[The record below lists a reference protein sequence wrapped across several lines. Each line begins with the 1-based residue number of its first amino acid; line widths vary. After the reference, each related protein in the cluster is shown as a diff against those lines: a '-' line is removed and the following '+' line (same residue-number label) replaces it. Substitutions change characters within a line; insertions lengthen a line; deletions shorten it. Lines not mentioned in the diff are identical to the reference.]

1 MLTGH
6 DEPEKGE
13 TVGLIDEAIA
23 LEERAETNYRGAAE
37 TTSDPNAAKILA
49 LLADEEARHADV
61 LRTMNAGSLQADSS
75 LIGAAKDWI
84 GGNIEGGVGSI
95 STDAALLEVLRQ
107 AVEIERATETFYRE
121 QGALSEEKEIRTL
134 FNRLAAIE
142 KGHFLFVGSLVE
154 YYDRPNEWVESAEF
168 GLRDEY

>member
-1 MLTGH
+1 M
-6 DEPEKGE
+6 KGE

-37 TTSDPNAAKILA
+37 TTSDPSARKILT
-49 LLADEEARHADV
+49 LLADEEARHADA
-61 LRTMNAGSLQADSS
+61 LRTMNAGSLQAKSS
-75 LIGAAKDWI
+75 LIDAAKDWI
-84 GGNIEGGVGSI
+84 GGSLEGGVESI

-121 QGALSEEKEIRTL
+121 QGALSDESEIRTL
-134 FNRLAAIE
+134 FHRLAAIE
-142 KGHFLFVGSLVE
+142 KGHFLFVSSLVE
-154 YYDRPNEWVESAEF
+154 YYDRPEEWVESAEF